1 MPLTSAPVLPP
12 ELVWLIVEHIW
23 DWHTLRLC
31 ALVSRTW
38 AIPCQRALFRD
49 LPLLRYL
56 EVVRL
61 SAHLIRYPHLQILIQ
76 RMSIWLTPPHS
87 AAERNVYLSRL
98 TAIFPLMPRLTYLH
112 VRLDISRSHDQQF
125 IEAFGAFVRT
135 SQSLTELDIYNLRA
149 EADFQQIFS
158 CLEDSSVKRVSLD
171 TQYFIPSDAPGVDFF
186 SSNLGV
192 VHRPALELLRVNMLY
207 LPQVHTALRFWL
219 RQYPT
224 HLKHLEVDIPFFQP
238 LNVNTQWFLQP
249 AALQLESLTLELT
262 YDRLPTYEGLFEGF
276 HFKHFKLRI
285 SDFGIKRDDVQ
296 IVIDWLS
303 SMFRYL
309 ADSRRTVH
317 FVELTLT
324 FVDINDTEAVSADW
338 ATLDEVLSHAAFT
351 RVQRIHFEEDS
362 DEQALV
368 TDQGEPELASA
379 IQRALPRLASRG
391 VLCFE

>member
-23 DWHTLRLC
+23 DWHTLRIC

-38 AIPCQRALFRD
+38 AIPCQRALFHD

-56 EVVRL
+56 EAVRL
-61 SAHLIRYPHLQILIQ
+61 PAHLIRYPHLQILIQ
-76 RMSIWLTPPHS
+76 RMTIWLTPPT
-87 AAERNVYLSRL
+87 APGTERLS
-98 TAIFPLMPRLTYLH
+98 IQ
-112 VRLDISRSHDQQF
+112 RSHDQQF
-125 IEAFGAFVRT
+125 FEAFGAFVRT
-135 SQSLTELDIYNLRA
+135 SQSLTELDIYNLRD

-171 TQYFIPSDAPGVDFF
+171 TEYFIPSDAPWVDFF
-186 SSNLGV
+186 RSNLGV
-192 VHRPALELLRVNMLY
+192 VHRPALELLRVNLLY

-224 HLKHLEVDIPFFQP
+224 HLKHLE
-238 LNVNTQWFLQP
+238 L
-249 AALQLESLTLELT
+249 
-262 YDRLPTYEGLFEGF
+262 
-276 HFKHFKLRI
+276 I

-309 ADSRRTVH
+309 ADSRTTVH

-324 FVDINDTEAVSADW
+324 FVDINNVKAVSADW
-338 ATLDEVLSHAAFT
+338 APIDEVLSHAAFKG
-351 RVQRIHFEEDS
+351 VQRIHFEDHS
-362 DEQALV
+362 DTRTLV
-368 TDQGEPELASA
+368 TDQAQPELASV
-379 IQRALPRLASRG
+379 IRRTLPRIASRG

>member
-23 DWHTLRLC
+23 DWHTLRIC

-61 SAHLIRYPHLQILIQ
+61 PAHLIRYPHLQILIQ

-98 TAIFPLMPRLTYLH
+98 TAIFPLVPRLTYLH
-112 VRLDISRSHDQQF
+112 
-125 IEAFGAFVRT
+125 
-135 SQSLTELDIYNLRA
+135 LDIYNLRA

-158 CLEDSSVKRVSLD
+158 CLEDSSVQRVSLD

-324 FVDINDTEAVSADW
+324 FAVSADW